1 MERFEQVQILHC
13 LIQLSFHYFASS
25 HRKKKRITSENSNK
39 FEEIQISSIDINI
52 DEFFFDPRKKLRII
66 IINEKF
72 SSFRLTGMDKFL

>member
-1 MERFEQVQILHC
+1 MERFEQVQI

-72 SSFRLTGMDKFL
+72 SSFRSA

>member
-1 MERFEQVQILHC
+1 MERFEQVQI

-72 SSFRLTGMDKFL
+72 SSFRSAWMDKFL